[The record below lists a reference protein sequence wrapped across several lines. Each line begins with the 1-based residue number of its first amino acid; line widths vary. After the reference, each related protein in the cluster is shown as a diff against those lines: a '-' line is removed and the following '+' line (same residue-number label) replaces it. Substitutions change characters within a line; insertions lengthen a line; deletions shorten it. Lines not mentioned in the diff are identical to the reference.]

1 MSGVCKQP
9 EDTTVKQTS
18 RASDE
23 TKKKKR
29 CEARYLLV
37 SRPKPRRLEV
47 HPAGAGAET
56 PL

>member
-23 TKKKKR
+23 TKKKKKDVKR
-29 CEARYLLV
+29 VISSLV
-37 SRPKPRRLEV
+37 DPSR
-47 HPAGAGAET
+47 AG
-56 PL
+56 